1 MHEFSTIQPVN
12 ANQDFIWGFSKEPGF
27 LFQMLGGKI
36 SCAKLR
42 DSTGFDVVPYQGIF
56 KGNFDYTQ
64 FSTFMRKCGISL
76 AVD

>member
-1 MHEFSTIQPVN
+1 MQTKISSG
-12 ANQDFIWGFSKEPGF
+12 ASAKNQDFCFKT
-27 LFQMLGGKI
+27 GGKI
-36 SCAKLR
+36 SCAELR